1 MESMIN
7 QKENQ
12 NGTKYTFRQCELFKP
27 QMDLKNESIEN
38 EKMNFYEN
46 SDDKAIAILN
56 SKFYLIKLLGKG
68 ATGSVYLSYSFKE
81 KSKEKTFY
89 AIKIIQQKDPNG
101 NYINSCEVDFLE
113 KMNHKNILKIYGHGL
128 GILETSLGQKQ
139 QAYYIIMDYL
149 NHGSLL
155 SQINGNIGFGEEI
168 GRLIFAQLLDGLEA
182 IHNSDIVHRDIKL
195 DNIMLSGNDYTLKY
209 VDFGFATQKSNGY
222 LTTFLGTPNYA
233 APELHF
239 KKPYLGEYEDI
250 FSLGVALFI
259 IVTGHLPFILPTPND
274 PLYKYIFCVDYVSY
288 WRKRNIKVSHS
299 FMELF
304 DNLIAFDPSQRPS
317 ISEIKNSK
325 WMKEINWSLLPNLRQ
340 EYINRENKRNN
351 PLIEKQNMIKDINNN
366 YDKDNKEKNTE
377 QILLKIKEEKL
388 EVINNIK
395 KKLFYMNKEQEK
407 THNEKKLI
415 SKENIIEVDN
425 NINCNYN
432 KQNELQGFIKIKML
446 FKNLN
451 SLINLLRQFLK
462 IEGYNMT
469 KKNID
474 NLTIELS
481 NGEIDVRLLFEKE
494 FKEIKISFII
504 INGNKEDFTNF
515 KKIMKKFN
523 IKQY

>member
-1 MESMIN
+1 ML
-7 QKENQ
+7 
-12 NGTKYTFRQCELFKP
+12 TL
-27 QMDLKNESIEN
+27 DL
-38 EKMNFYEN
+38 
-46 SDDKAIAILN
+46 L
-56 SKFYLIKLLGKG
+56 
-68 ATGSVYLSYSFKE
+68 
-81 KSKEKTFY
+81 
-89 AIKIIQQKDPNG
+89 P
-101 NYINSCEVDFLE
+101 
-113 KMNHKNILKIYGHGL
+113 
-128 GILETSLGQKQ
+128 
-139 QAYYIIMDYL
+139 
-149 NHGSLL
+149 
-155 SQINGNIGFGEEI
+155 
-168 GRLIFAQLLDGLEA
+168 
-182 IHNSDIVHRDIKL
+182 
-195 DNIMLSGNDYTLKY
+195 
-209 VDFGFATQKSNGY
+209 
-222 LTTFLGTPNYA
+222 PNYA

-407 THNEKKLI
+407 THDEKKLI

-432 KQNELQGFIKIKML
+432 KQNELQGFIRIKML